1 MRKIFLTV
9 MVMAVLVSLFGWG
22 GAQAAEKLKYSVS
35 FREGVSQALP
45 VATALEQGFW
55 KQEGLDIEY
64 VPFKS
69 GSQMLRAMAAGHIK
83 IGTDNAPGIIRG
95 ASRGVPIMMVALTQT
110 GSDWAIWVS
119 PGGPIRK
126 PEDLRGKKIGM
137 SRRGGTSDAYARAT
151 VKSLGIEKDVKII
164 AVGGSKARLAALKTG
179 AIDAFPQ
186 AMSSAAP
193 MVSKGQVRR
202 LIDIGKQLPQ
212 PWIDQAVVALKE
224 FVRTKPELAKKA
236 IRGISKAG
244 AYIGA
249 NPDYAVKKVM
259 SLKGY
264 DRATAE
270 LSMKG
275 IAYSGAPVIDRA
287 GVANVRGFL
296 LEYGLIKAGE
306 APPVEKLYTNE
317 LVK

>member
-1 MRKIFLTV
+1 MGRVTLALL
-9 MVMAVLVSLFGWG
+9 VMAILISPVYWE
-22 GAQAAEKLKYSVS
+22 QARGAEKLKYSVS

-69 GSQMLRAMAAGHIK
+69 GSQMLRAMASGHIK
-83 IGTDNAPGIIRG
+83 IGTDNAPGVIRG
-95 ASRGVPIMMVALTQT
+95 ASRGVPIIMVSIIQT
-110 GSDWAIWVS
+110 GSDWAIWVL

-126 PEDLRGKKIGM
+126 PEDLKGKKIGM
-137 SRRGGTSDAYARAT
+137 SRRGGTSDAYARMT
-151 VKSLGIEKDVKII
+151 VKNLGIEKDVRII
-164 AVGGSKARLAALKTG
+164 AVGGSRARVAALTTG
-179 AIDAFPQ
+179 VIDAFPQ

-193 MVSKGQVRR
+193 MVIKGMVRR

-224 FVRTKPELAKKA
+224 FVKTNPELARKA

-249 NPDYAVKKVM
+249 NHDYAVRKVM

-270 LSMKG
+270 LALKG
-275 IAYSGAPVIDRA
+275 IAYSGNPVIDRA
-287 GVANVRGFL
+287 GVVNVRGFL
-296 LEYGLIKAGE
+296 LEYGLIKAAE
-306 APPVEKLYTNE
+306 APPVDELYTNE